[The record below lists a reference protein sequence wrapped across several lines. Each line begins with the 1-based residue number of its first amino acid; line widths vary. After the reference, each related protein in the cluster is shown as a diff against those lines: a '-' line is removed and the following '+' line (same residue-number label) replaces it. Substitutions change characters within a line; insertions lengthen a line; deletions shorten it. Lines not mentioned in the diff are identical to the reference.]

1 MVSRVQNDAKTAS
14 DSMNQSVHNMD
25 NVAQIAK
32 TLEEILG
39 SIISNA
45 DDVNMKITQ
54 IATAA
59 EQQSSST
66 AEISGNM
73 QQVTSITQ
81 EVSQAS
87 HKNSIAVND
96 ASEALQQVMD
106 DLSQF
111 KVNPGESTV

>member
-39 SIISNA
+39 GIINNA

-73 QQVTSITQ
+73 QQVTQITQ
-81 EVSQAS
+81 QVYKASQE
-87 HKNSIAVND
+87 NSVAVNNAGLALKEVLD
-96 ASEALQQVMD
+96 KLSE
-106 DLSQF
+106 F
-111 KVNPGESTV
+111 KVKGRF